1 MHQDKDRIL
10 KLLGSGLGGEV
21 VSATVGCDPSYISQL
36 MSDEDFRQKVLALRI
51 ESLTADTARDRAID
65 EIEDVLIEKLKAG
78 LDFLVSTKDILRAY
92 AVINAAKRRGAKA
105 TDTTVVNNN
114 IVNLILPRIIVQKYT
129 LSRTGE
135 VVEVEGRPL
144 VTVPAQQLLA
154 NRKQREDDAKAS
166 KAAEIDDSRN
176 SSASFATATGG

>member
-1 MHQDKDRIL
+1 MLQDKDRIL

-36 MSDEDFRQKVLALRI
+36 MADEEFRSRVLAMRI
-51 ESLTADTARDRAID
+51 ESLTADTQRDRAID
-65 EIEDVLIEKLKAG
+65 EIEDVLIKKLKAG

-105 TDTTVVNNN
+105 SDTTVVNNN

-129 LSRTGE
+129 MSRTGE
-135 VVEVEGRPL
+135 VMKLKENHL
-144 VTVPAQQLLA
+144 
-154 NRKQREDDAKAS
+154 
-166 KAAEIDDSRN
+166 
-176 SSASFATATGG
+176 

>member
-10 KLLGSGLGGEV
+10 KLLGSGLGGEI

-36 MSDEDFRQKVLALRI
+36 MSDEDFRSRVLALRI
-51 ESLTADTARDRAID
+51 ESLTADTQRDRAID

-129 LSRTGE
+129 VSRTGE
-135 VVEVEGRPL
+135 VVEVEGKPL
-144 VTVPAQQLLA
+144 VTIPAQRLLA
-154 NRKQREDDAKAS
+154 DRKQRDEDAKAQQS
-166 KAAEIDDSRN
+166 NSSNASRN
-176 SSASFATATGG
+176 SSDSLATATGS